1 MLDPSVHSRPPY
13 PEARSAAI
21 RERMI
26 RILVLEFAVLMGVAD
41 PWSIVMVPH
50 LLAST
55 SETEIPETDAT
66 IQLASA
72 RAPASPKRAARGRS
86 IRLLLKMPGCPR
98 R

>member
-1 MLDPSVHSRPPY
+1 MTRTENRKLVDVV
-13 PEARSAAI
+13 PEP
-21 RERMI
+21 
-26 RILVLEFAVLMGVAD
+26 GVAD

-86 IRLLLKMPGCPR
+86 IRLLLEMPGCPGR
-98 R
+98 